1 MVDIS
6 HIKAAKLEILVHNRV
21 NKNKEVQKMAVL
33 HLNEEGFR
41 KLLDSQQPMLVDF
54 WAGWC
59 GPCKMLAP
67 VIEELAAQYEGK
79 VTVAKVDVDDQ
90 QELAIRYGI
99 MSIPT
104 VVFFQK
110 GNEVDRKV
118 GLMPKDAY
126 CQMVDAHL

>member
-1 MVDIS
+1 
-6 HIKAAKLEILVHNRV
+6 
-21 NKNKEVQKMAVL
+21 MAVL
-33 HLNEEGFR
+33 HLNEEGFA
-41 KLLDSQQPMLVDF
+41 KLLKSEQPILVDF

-79 VTVAKVDVDDQ
+79 VVVGKVDVDDQ

-104 VVFFQK
+104 VVLFQK

-118 GLMPKDAY
+118 GLLPKEDF
-126 CQMVDAHL
+126 CQMIDAHI